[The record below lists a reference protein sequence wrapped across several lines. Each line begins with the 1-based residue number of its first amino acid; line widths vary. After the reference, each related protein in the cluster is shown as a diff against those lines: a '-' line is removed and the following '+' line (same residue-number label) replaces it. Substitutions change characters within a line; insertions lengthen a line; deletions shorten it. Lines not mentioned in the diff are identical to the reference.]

1 MRCFEDDFFERRRF
15 DIDNSKIKRS
25 NELVKKLNK
34 LQKQLDSAN
43 ARLMDLELEGR
54 QNSTAYKINMYYLET
69 VKIDIKDYSKELN
82 DLYIDVEPIE

>member
-1 MRCFEDDFFERRRF
+1 MRLFEDDFFERKRWN
-15 DIDNSKIKRS
+15 IDNSKNEKS
-25 NELVKKLNK
+25 NDLVKKLNK

-54 QNSTAYKINMYYLET
+54 QNSTAYKVNMYYLET

-82 DLYIDVEPIE
+82 DLYFDIEPVE